1 MKSIRSEG
9 SGRNATLVYM
19 YHVEKPEFEKL
30 VTDAIK
36 SLPEE
41 RLEAIK
47 NVAFMVEDEP
57 DDEQRK
63 SLGLRPCQSLFGLYQ
78 GVPLT
83 ERRGGY
89 ALTLPDRITIFQ
101 NPHMQFA
108 ANHEELVAQIK
119 NTVWHEVA
127 HYFGLNH
134 DRIEELERK
143 QK

>member
-1 MKSIRSEG
+1 MYTVKKKVFEG
-9 SGRNATLVYM
+9 
-19 YHVEKPEFEKL
+19 L
-30 VTDAIK
+30 VTKAIETLPKERLDAIK
-36 SLPEE
+36 NIIFL
-41 RLEAIK
+41 
-47 NVAFMVEDEP
+47 VEDEP
-57 DDEQRK
+57 NEEQRG

-101 NPHMQFA
+101 SPHMLFA
-108 ANHEELVAQIK
+108 GTFEELLAQIR

-134 DRIEELERK
+134 DRIEELQNGPRT
-143 QK
+143 